1 MARHFA
7 NFPTASVLVDA
18 GEGHLLLL
26 AELRVLGEEF
36 HALKIFFMDLLID
49 ARVGVDLAMKIDEL
63 IKSRG
68 KVVEQFERYCS
79 RPLIDPPLPRSP
91 CS

>member
-36 HALKIFFMDLLID
+36 HALKIFFIDLLPD
-49 ARVGVDLAMKIDEL
+49 AIV
-63 IKSRG
+63 
-68 KVVEQFERYCS
+68 
-79 RPLIDPPLPRSP
+79 
-91 CS
+91 

>member
-26 AELRVLGEEF
+26 AQLRVLSEKF
-36 HALKIFFMDLLID
+36 HALKSFFMDFLYD
-49 ARVGVDLAMKIDEL
+49 AHVGADLAMAIDEP
-63 IKSRG
+63 IVYRG
-68 KVVEQFERYCS
+68 RCG
-79 RPLIDPPLPRSP
+79 R
-91 CS
+91 